1 MPYKCQSCGSKT
13 ANLKYCDS
21 CIIRYN
27 FSNDDAKA
35 EEAQKIDDNTIT
47 FEKKWFDRAI
57 PLRFKINYW
66 LLKKLG
72 LFGFGLFAFIIGF
85 LVSVIIHIYIVPFFN

>member
-85 LVSVIIHIYIVPFFN
+85 LIP